1 MRRIFILK
9 RTEAMLEYSLVGCPL
24 FAGMTPAQVEELVVR
39 CVSDVKEFVKG
50 EHVVRQGGV
59 INHLYLLVSGLVRT
73 EMITKDDNVL
83 EIEFID
89 PVRPL
94 APAFVFAD
102 RNFFPVDVIAM
113 EEKTV
118 LYLIPKSVFQKE
130 MMQNETL
137 LRNFLR
143 INSNIIVFLSG
154 KVQMLSIRSLRMKLA
169 IYLLENTT
177 EKQNTFKWRRT
188 HAQLAEYF
196 GVQRP
201 SLSRTLGEMVAD
213 GVIALDKQ
221 EVTVLDRRKLQSYM

>member
-1 MRRIFILK
+1 MK
-9 RTEAMLEYSLVGCPL
+9 
-24 FAGMTPAQVEELVVR
+24 
-39 CVSDVKEFVKG
+39 
-50 EHVVRQGGV
+50 
-59 INHLYLLVSGLVRT
+59 
-73 EMITKDDNVL
+73 
-83 EIEFID
+83 FID

-118 LYLIPKSVFQKE
+118 LYLIPKSVFQEE
-130 MMQNETL
+130 MMQNGTL

-143 INSNIIVFLSG
+143 INSNVVVFLSG

-169 IYLLENTT
+169 IHLLENTT
-177 EKQNTFKWRRT
+177 EKQNTFRWRRT
-188 HAQLAEYF
+188 HTQLAEYF

-213 GVIALDKQ
+213 GVIALDKRQ
-221 EVTVLDRRKLQSYM
+221 VTVLDRRKLQSYV

>member
-1 MRRIFILK
+1 
-9 RTEAMLEYSLVGCPL
+9 MLAYDLSGCPL
-24 FAGMTPAQVEELVVR
+24 FAGMTSSQIEELVGR
-39 CVSDVKEFVKG
+39 CVADVKEFAKG
-50 EHVVRQGGV
+50 KYVVRQGDAV
-59 INHLYLLVSGLVRT
+59 NHLYLLVTGLVRT

-102 RNFFPVDVIAM
+102 RNQFPVDVIAM
-113 EEKTV
+113 ERTI
-118 LYLIPKSVFQKE
+118 LFLIPKSVLQEE
-130 MMQNETL
+130 MMQNALL

-143 INSNIIVFLSG
+143 INSNLIVFLSG

-177 EKQNTFKWRRT
+177 AEQNVFKLRRT

-213 GVIALDKQ
+213 GVIALTRQ
-221 EVTVLDRRKLQSYM
+221 EITVLDRRRLQSYM